1 MHEKATNKKR
11 PTQAEVAR
19 LAEVSQSTVS
29 QVLNNNLA
37 ITLPSGTRQ
46 RVWDAIQQL
55 GYVPNGA
62 ARSLRTRKTYTLAS
76 IIPDITNPFYP
87 AVERGIQDVAERH
100 GYDLIVYNTDGIAE
114 KERKCLHSV
123 QRSRVDGVIGVFFH
137 TNAEHLR
144 PLLER
149 NIPVVRLEGRAQEL
163 GSWPLDTLYIDSVG
177 GAQTAVGYLIGR
189 GHGRIG
195 MIVGSKGPGPARL
208 LGYRQALTAAG
219 LPVLEGLIQ
228 AGDFTEQGGYQA
240 MQALL
245 SLSPQPTAV
254 FAAND
259 LMAMGALVALREA
272 GMAVPEDMAVIGF
285 DDIPAARLMRPSL
298 TTITLFQDKLGRRA
312 AEMLLERLDGSA
324 LEGGRCEESPYQ
336 LIIRESA

>member
-1 MHEKATNKKR
+1 MQEKMTRKKR
-11 PTQAEVAR
+11 PTQADVAR
-19 LAEVSQSTVS
+19 LADVSQSTVS

-37 ITLPSGTRQ
+37 IVVPPVTRQ
-46 RVWDAIQQL
+46 RVLDAIQAL
-55 GYVPNGA
+55 GYVPDGA

-149 NIPVVRLEGRAQEL
+149 NIPVVRLEGRPQEL
-163 GSWPLDTLYIDSVG
+163 GSWPLDTLFIDSVG
-177 GAQTAVGYLIGR
+177 GARTGVGYLIGR
-189 GHGRIG
+189 GHARIG

-208 LGYRQALTAAG
+208 LGYHQAHSEAG
-219 LPVLEGLIQ
+219 LPHLESLIQ

-240 MQALL
+240 MRALL
-245 SLSPQPTAV
+245 NLSPRPTAV

-259 LMAMGALVALREA
+259 LIAMGALVALREA
-272 GMAVPEDMAVIGF
+272 GLVVPEDMAVMGF
-285 DDIPAARLMRPSL
+285 DDIPAAKLMRPAL

-312 AEMLLERLDGSA
+312 AEMLLERLEGTA
-324 LEGGRCEESPYQ
+324 PEGGRCEESPYE
-336 LIIRESA
+336 LIIREST